1 MKFISLT
8 GPKADIDRVANN
20 YLSKYEIHLE
30 NAMTELSSVQHLSP
44 YIQTN
49 PYKDLLGKASEFASL
64 VNNEK
69 VPVSPSDVSLSD
81 AIDLIE
87 DLNVHLQSQNKILAG
102 LEDQAR
108 KLDDSRKTIEP
119 FAGMDYDVKEV
130 LSFRRVDFRFG
141 RMPVTYYAKFNTY
154 IYDNIDTIFQQC
166 HADEDYVWG
175 VYFVPTVEAHKIDA
189 VYDSMHF
196 ERIFI
201 PDEYDGKPKD
211 AYEGLSAR
219 YDEVEKKISAMHADM
234 RKVLL
239 KDAADILGA
248 RDRLDSLSRN
258 FDIRKM
264 AAVTSENVDTFY
276 ILCGWMSE
284 QDVKAFQKDIE
295 NDDKVFCVV
304 GEDQHDPKTIPP
316 TKLKNPKLFKPYELY
331 IKMYG
336 LPNYREFDPTIF
348 VAITYSFIFGAM
360 FGDAGQGL
368 CLLIG
373 GLFLYL
379 KKHMPLAGI
388 IASAG
393 VFSTFFGVMFG
404 SFFGFEDVIPAVW
417 LRPTEAMLTLPF
429 IGKLNTVFVV
439 AVAFGMFLIIMT
451 MIMHI
456 INAFRQRDTEGKWFD
471 TNALAGL
478 IFYGTLVLVIV
489 LFMSGHTLPAAW
501 IIIVLLAGSFIT
513 MFFKEPLTNII
524 NKRKKIFNEGVG
536 MFITQS
542 FFEMFEVMLS
552 YFSNTLSFVRIGAFA
567 VSHAAMMQVV
577 LMLAGATKGNTN
589 WIAIVIGNI
598 FVMGLEGLI
607 VGIQVLRL
615 EYYELFSRFYK
626 GDGKLFT
633 PSLHNKAS
641 ITKQSGVKNKQ
652 DGKASKA

>member
-1 MKFISLT
+1 MIVKMKFLSLT
-8 GPKADIDRVANN
+8 GPKADIDRVANK

-30 NAMTELSSVQHLSP
+30 NTITELSSVHNLSP

-49 PYKDLLGKASEFASL
+49 PYKDLLNKANEFASL
-64 VNNEK
+64 VSNDK
-69 VPVSPSDVSLSD
+69 SPVTPEDIPLSD
-81 AIDLIE
+81 SIDLIE
-87 DLNVHLQSQNKILAG
+87 ELDSHLTAQDKVLNA
-102 LEDQAR
+102 LEDRAK
-108 KLDDSRKTIEP
+108 KLDDSRKTIQP
-119 FAGMDYDVKEV
+119 FVGMNYDVKSV
-130 LSFRRVDFRFG
+130 LGFKHVDFRFG
-141 RMPVTYYAKFNTY
+141 RMPVSYFAKFNTY
-154 IYDNIDTIFQQC
+154 IYDNVDTIFHQC
-166 HADEDYVWG
+166 KADQDFVWG
-175 VYFVPTVEAHKIDA
+175 VYFVPSTEAHKIDA

-201 PDEYDGKPKD
+201 PDEYDGKPQE
-211 AYEGLSAR
+211 AYDGLTKE
-219 YDEVEKKISAMHADM
+219 YDDVMKKISAA
-234 RKVLL
+234 KVEMKAILD
-239 KDAADILGA
+239 KDAPRILGA
-248 RDRLDSLSRN
+248 RNRLDSLSQN

-264 AAVTSENVDTFY
+264 AAVTNADVDTFY
-276 ILCGWMSE
+276 ILCGWMAE
-284 QDVKAFQKDIE
+284 NDVKSFQKDIE
-295 NDDKVFCVV
+295 NDEKVFCVV
-304 GEDQHDPKTIPP
+304 GEDQHDPNTVPP
-316 TKLKNPKLFKPYELY
+316 TKLKNPKLFKPYEMY

-336 LPNYREFDPTIF
+336 LPNYHEFDPTIF

-417 LRPTEAMLTLPF
+417 LRPTEAMVTLPF

-439 AVAFGMFLIIMT
+439 AVAFGMFLIILT

-456 INAFRQRDTEGKWFD
+456 INAFRQRNTEGKWFD

-478 IFYGTLVLVIV
+478 IFYGTLVAAIV
-489 LFMSGHTLPAAW
+489 LFMSGHTLTSGG
-501 IIIVLLAGSFIT
+501 IFLFLLIGSFVV
-513 MFFKEPLTNII
+513 MFFKEPLTNLVD
-524 NKRKKIFNEGVG
+524 RKKKLIGEGVG

-542 FFEMFEVMLS
+542 FFEMFEVLLS

-577 LMLAGATKGNTN
+577 LMLAGATKGNIN

-633 PSLHNKAS
+633 PSLHNK
-641 ITKQSGVKNKQ
+641 KEN
-652 DGKASKA
+652 KAS

>member
-1 MKFISLT
+1 MRFISLT
-8 GPKADIDRVANN
+8 GPKADIDRVANK

-30 NAMTELSSVQHLSP
+30 NALTELSSVQNLSP

-49 PYKDLLGKASEFASL
+49 PYKDLLAKATEFSSL
-64 VNNEK
+64 VSSEK
-69 VPVSPSDVSLSD
+69 NPLKPEDVSLSD
-81 AIDLIE
+81 SIDLIE
-87 DLNVHLQSQNKILAG
+87 ELDGQLTAENKVLASLQ
-102 LEDQAR
+102 DQAN
-108 KLDDSRKTIEP
+108 KLDDSRRTIQP
-119 FAGMDYDVKEV
+119 FVGMDYDVKSV
-130 LSFRRVDFRFG
+130 LGFKHVDFRFG
-141 RMPVTYYAKFNTY
+141 RIPVSYFAKFNTY

-166 HADEDYVWG
+166 KADEDYVWG
-175 VYFVPTVEAHKIDA
+175 VYFVPSTEAHKIDA

-201 PDEYDGKPKD
+201 PDEYSGKPKD
-211 AYEGLSAR
+211 AYEGISR
-219 YDEVEKKISAMHADM
+219 EYDALEQKIVSVKADMKKILD
-234 RKVLL
+234 
-239 KDAADILGA
+239 KDAAHILGA
-248 RDRLDSLSRN
+248 RNRLDSLSQN
-258 FDIRKM
+258 FDIRRM
-264 AAVTSENVDTFY
+264 AAVTNADVDTFY

-284 QDVKAFQKDIE
+284 NDVRSFQKDIE
-295 NDDKVFCVV
+295 NDNKVFCVV
-304 GEDQHDPKTIPP
+304 GEDQHDPNTIPP
-316 TKLKNPKLFKPYELY
+316 TKLKNPKLFKPYEMY
-331 IKMYG
+331 IQMYG
-336 LPNYREFDPTIF
+336 LPNYHEFDPTIF

-417 LRPTEAMLTLPF
+417 LRPTDAMMTLPF

-439 AVAFGMFLIIMT
+439 AVAFGMFLIILT

-478 IFYGTLVLVIV
+478 IFYGTLVAVIV
-489 LFMSGHTLPAAW
+489 LYMSGHSITATGL
-501 IIIVLLAGSFIT
+501 ILFLLIGSFIA
-513 MFFKEPLTNII
+513 MFFKEPLTNLV
-524 NKRKKIFNEGVG
+524 NKKKKLIGEGVG

-577 LMLAGATKGNTN
+577 LMLAGATKGNIN
-589 WIAIVIGNI
+589 WIAIVIGNL

-633 PSLHNKAS
+633 SSLHNKK
-641 ITKQSGVKNKQ
+641 TV
-652 DGKASKA
+652 